1 MPEKTITMTTDS
13 NPTPATP
20 APKRLGTASRIAIT
34 IASAAA
40 LAWLAHFFY
49 GMYFYAETDDAFV
62 AGHVHQVSAQTD
74 GTVLEVLVHDNQ
86 AVKAGEVLARLDPL
100 EFELAV
106 ERNQAGAAQAQ
117 AEEAQAAAASVQ
129 AEAQLAGAQARTIQ
143 ANAQVTQAKVQ
154 LDLAEINRGRARQL
168 FHEGGAVTQSDLD
181 NAESAYN
188 GAEAAMAAA
197 QANVRVAEAS
207 VAAAKAAMEASK
219 AQSLAAK
226 ASSLAY
232 KAAVADARRRL
243 AYATITAPADGT
255 MGNRNVEVGN
265 RVQAGQVLFALVEA
279 RLWIVANFKETQL
292 ARVHAGL
299 PVDVEIDALPGH
311 ELHGTVDS
319 IAPASGAQFALLPPD
334 NATGNFTKVVQ
345 RVPVKILL
353 NQASLDEVGDRLRAG
368 LSAVVDVRVR

>member
-1 MPEKTITMTTDS
+1 
-13 NPTPATP
+13 
-20 APKRLGTASRIAIT
+20 
-34 IASAAA
+34 
-40 LAWLAHFFY
+40 
-49 GMYFYAETDDAFV
+49 
-62 AGHVHQVSAQTD
+62 VHQVSPQID

-100 EFELAV
+100 EFQLSV

-117 AEEAQAAAASVQ
+117 AEEAQAVAASAQ

-154 LDLAEINRGRARQL
+154 LDLADINRGRARQL

-207 VAAAKAAMEASK
+207 VASARAAMESSK

-232 KAAVADARRRL
+232 KAAVADARRKL

-292 ARVHAGL
+292 AKVHAGL
-299 PVDVEIDALPGH
+299 PVDVEIDALPGR

-319 IAPASGAQFALLPPD
+319 ISPASGAQFALLPPD